1 MQDVKMKTFIS
12 LTSNY
17 DELTDNDIKV
27 IKV

>member
-1 MQDVKMKTFIS
+1 MQDMKTKTFIS

-17 DELTDNDIKV
+17 DELTDDDIEV